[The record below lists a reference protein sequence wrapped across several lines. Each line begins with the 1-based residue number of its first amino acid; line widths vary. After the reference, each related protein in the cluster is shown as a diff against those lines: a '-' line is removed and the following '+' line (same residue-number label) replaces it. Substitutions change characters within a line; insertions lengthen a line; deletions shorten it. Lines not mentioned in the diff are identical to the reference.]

1 MNLVSLVRQ
10 LSAGPVLMSAA
21 VVLLFAAGIMVASS
35 PSFGQEP
42 PPGRT
47 AGGWCPAGTQ
57 SLDVLILMDES
68 SSLRRTDPGRER
80 IEAAKNLIGSLDAES
95 DEGVLVR
102 VALAAFGTDFE
113 LRKDFTDLAA
123 EGADGLIA
131 EVDRLVEDDWNTD
144 YVYALYGV
152 LGLDWSAEC
161 KRVVWYTDGEHDL
174 GDAPSGGADSTAP
187 RDYDRLGREI
197 VNRGIGREVGE
208 LLIPAVCGAEES
220 GEVAPGYGDLSDR
233 LKDLAVG
240 VEFALYYFGDLEEGD
255 SKTLIES
262 MARGE
267 CGDGIVLAPQFID
280 PDEKPDFVPP
290 TTTTTTT
297 TTLPPPPPVCQ
308 GLAGLPRLASGTEI
322 VWSGV
327 LPDGIAPA
335 FVRSVIIRATGDP
348 PDLSTGFASRVLED
362 DGGARRLTLAFA
374 GEPLSSFSPAAL
386 EVRGEGVDQACA
398 VAVIEAPSLE
408 ARVET
413 SPIFPDGP
421 DIELSVEIDGRIPS
435 AADEG
440 FLTVSV
446 DGEAVESEA
455 TGGGI
460 FRLPGR
466 YEAGGH
472 TFEVRLRSDYADPVV
487 DSGSFIVSPK
497 PDGPILRLAEPGPG
511 PVASTEFI
519 IPITIDDEGRPGEI
533 RLLPAEPVRDADGG
547 SVGAVIRFPD
557 GSSEWS
563 SGDLAPGH
571 VLVVLDDSVQ
581 TPENHTLGFDYESD
595 PSDPAGDT
603 RRVTVAVPVDIDHP
617 RNPALERIIVAA
629 FLLVLLA
636 VLWGCLLV
644 VNQFNGRIRRPK
656 GIRYSRFRVTEEWT
670 LAAPITS
677 EGNRPVKYKPSLLEA
692 GRLRA
697 RRKTPLLA
705 WRFPYWELSMDQSR
719 GFRVI
724 GEGFDATEKP
734 VRSKRLD
741 SASRL
746 RSPIV
751 LVDMSSGPPYE
762 GVVMAPID
770 QASPAEEQLTARVRR
785 ALEISRPDQ
794 TTPDRR

>member
-1 MNLVSLVRQ
+1 MSLVRLVRQ
-10 LSAGPVLMSAA
+10 LFAGPVLMSAA
-21 VVLLFAAGIMVASS
+21 VVLLFAAGVMVASS

-80 IEAAKNLIGSLDAES
+80 IEAAKNLIDSLDAES

-152 LGLDWSAEC
+152 LGLDWFAEC
-161 KRVVWYTDGEHDL
+161 NLVVWYTDGEHDL
-174 GDAPSGGADSTAP
+174 EDAPSGGAASTAP

-197 VNRGIGREVGE
+197 VHRGIGREVGE
-208 LLIPAVCGAEES
+208 LLIPAVCGTEES

-233 LKDLAVG
+233 LKDLAVE
-240 VEFALYYFGDLEEGD
+240 VEFNLYHSGALEGD
-255 SKTLIES
+255 SKKLIDKMETK
-262 MARGE
+262 E
-267 CGDGIVLAPQFID
+267 CGDGIVLTAKEIN
-280 PDEKPDFVPP
+280 PDEPITLVPT

-297 TTLPPPPPVCQ
+297 TTLPPPLPVCQ

-348 PDLSTGFASRVLED
+348 PELSTGFASRVLED
-362 DGGARRLTLAFA
+362 DGGARRLTLDFA
-374 GEPLSSFSPAAL
+374 GEPLSSFSPSDL
-386 EVRGEGVDQACA
+386 EVRGEGVDEACA

-408 ARVET
+408 AWVVT

-440 FLTVSV
+440 FLTFSI
-446 DGEAVESEA
+446 DGEAVEREA
-455 TGGGI
+455 TGGDGI
-460 FRLPGR
+460 RLPGR
-466 YEAGGH
+466 YEAGSH
-472 TFEVRLRSDYADPVV
+472 TFEVRLRSDYADPVIV
-487 DSGSFIVSPK
+487 PGSFIVSPK
-497 PDGPILRLAEPGPG
+497 PDGPILRLVEPGPD

-519 IPITIDDEGRPGEI
+519 IPITIDDDGRPGYI
-533 RLLPAEPVRDADGG
+533 RLLPADPVRDADGG

-563 SGDLAPGH
+563 SGDPAPGQ
-571 VLVVLDDSVQ
+571 VVVVLDDSVQ
-581 TPENHTLGFDYESD
+581 TPENHILGFDYESD
-595 PSDPAGDT
+595 PADPAGDT
-603 RRVTVAVPVDIDHP
+603 RRVTMAVPVDIDHP
-617 RNPALERIIVAA
+617 RNPALERIIVAV

-636 VLWGCLLV
+636 VLWGCLLA
-644 VNQFNGRIRRPK
+644 VNRIAGRIRRPK

-670 LAAPITS
+670 LDAEITR
-677 EGNRPVKYKPSLLEA
+677 EDHRPVKHKPSLLEA

-705 WRFPYWELSMDQSR
+705 WRFPYVELSMEGSR
-719 GFRVI
+719 GFRVV
-724 GEGFDATEKP
+724 GEGFGITEKP
-734 VRSKRLD
+734 VRSVNLG
-741 SASRL
+741 SESRL

-751 LVDMSSGPPYE
+751 LVDMSIGPPYE
-762 GVVMAPID
+762 GVVMASID
-770 QASPAEEQLTARVRR
+770 RARPAEEQLIARVRR
-785 ALEISRPDQ
+785 ALEMSRPDQ

>member
-1 MNLVSLVRQ
+1 MSLVRRVRQ
-10 LSAGPVLMSAA
+10 GSAGSVLAA
-21 VVLLFAAGIMVASS
+21 VVLLFVAGVMVASS

-47 AGGWCPAGTQ
+47 AGGWCPAGTE

-68 SSLRRTDPGRER
+68 RSLRRTDPGRER
-80 IEAAKNLIGSLDAES
+80 IGAVKNLIGSLEEES
-95 DEGVLVR
+95 GEGVLVR
-102 VALAAFGTDFE
+102 VAMAAFGTDFE

-131 EVDRLVEDDWNTD
+131 EVDRLAEDDWNTD

-174 GDAPSGGADSTAP
+174 EDAPSGGVASMAP

-197 VNRGIGREVGE
+197 VNRGIGREVGD
-208 LLIPAVCGAEES
+208 LLIPAVCGAEGS
-220 GEVAPGYGDLSDR
+220 DEVAPGYGDLSDR
-233 LKDLAVG
+233 LEDLAVG

-327 LPDGIAPA
+327 LPEGIAPA
-335 FVRSVIIRATGDP
+335 FVHSVIIRATGDP
-348 PDLSTGFASRVLED
+348 PELSTGFEARVLED
-362 DGGARRLTLAFA
+362 DEGARRLTLDFE
-374 GEPLSSFSPAAL
+374 GEPLSSFAPADL
-386 EVRGEGVDQACA
+386 EVRGEGVDESCA
-398 VAVIEAPSLE
+398 AAVLEPPSLE
-408 ARVET
+408 AWVVMT
-413 SPIFPDGP
+413 SPIFPDNPG
-421 DIELSVEIDGRIPS
+421 IELEVRINGGPPS
-435 AADEG
+435 SADEA

-446 DGEAVESEA
+446 DGEAVEPEA
-455 TGGGI
+455 AGGGG
-460 FRLPGR
+460 FWLPGR
-466 YEAGGH
+466 YEEGSH
-472 TFEVRLRSDYADPVV
+472 IFEVRLQSDYADPVIA
-487 DSGSFIVSPK
+487 SGSFIVSPK
-497 PDGPILRLAEPGPG
+497 PDGPILRLAEPGPD
-511 PVASTEFI
+511 PVAATEFI
-519 IPITIDDEGRPGEI
+519 IPIIIDDDGRPGEI
-533 RLLPAEPVRDADGG
+533 RLLPADPVRDADGG
-547 SVGAVIRFPD
+547 SVGAEIRFPD
-557 GSSEWS
+557 GSFDWS
-563 SGDLAPGH
+563 SGEPAPGA
-571 VLVVLDDSVQ
+571 VVVVLDDSVQ
-581 TPENHTLGFDYESD
+581 TPENYLFGFDYESD

-636 VLWGCLLV
+636 VLWGCLLA

-677 EGNRPVKYKPSLLEA
+677 EGNRPVKHKPSLLEA

-705 WRFPYWELSMDQSR
+705 WRFPYWELSMDRSG

-724 GEGFDATEKP
+724 GDGFDAAENP
-734 VRSKRLD
+734 VRSKRLN

-746 RSPIV
+746 HHPIV
-751 LVDMSSGPPYE
+751 LVDMSVGPPYE

-770 QASPAEEQLTARVRR
+770 QASPAEEQLTALARR
-785 ALEISRPDQ
+785 ALEMSRPDQ
-794 TTPDRR
+794 TTPGRG